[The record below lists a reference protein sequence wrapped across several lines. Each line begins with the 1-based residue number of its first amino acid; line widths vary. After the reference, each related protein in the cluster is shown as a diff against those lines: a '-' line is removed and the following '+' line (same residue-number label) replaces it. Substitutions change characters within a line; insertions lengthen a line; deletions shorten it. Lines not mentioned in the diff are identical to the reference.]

1 MHKKITIYSTPNC
14 PHCVS
19 AKRYFKTLGIPFKDY
34 DVSKDRKAAE
44 KMVKKTGQMGVPVIE
59 IGNQIIIGFNKSR
72 IEAIVE
78 GR

>member
-19 AKRYFKTLGIPFKDY
+19 AKRYFKSLGIPFKDY

-44 KMVKKTGQMGVPVIE
+44 NMVKKTGQMGVPVIE
-59 IGNQIIIGFNKSR
+59 IGNQIIIGFNKGR
-72 IEAIVE
+72 IENMLE